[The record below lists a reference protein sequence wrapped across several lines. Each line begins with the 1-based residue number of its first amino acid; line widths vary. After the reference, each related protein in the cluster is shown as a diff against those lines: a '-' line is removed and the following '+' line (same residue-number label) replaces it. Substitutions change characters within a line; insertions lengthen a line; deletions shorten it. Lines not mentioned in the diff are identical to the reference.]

1 MIEQNFH
8 SDTSEAVPGTGESQP
23 LIELRNVVKTYNSL
37 AGSVTALQGIDLQ
50 IYRGEFLIV
59 TGKSGSGKTTLVN
72 IVTGLDRTT
81 SGEIWVD
88 GAPLHR
94 FSAEKAAR
102 LRGKTMGVV
111 FQSFEL
117 LPTLTV
123 LQNVMLPMD
132 FAKRYSLREQR
143 QRAMQ
148 LLEQVDIAEHSKKY
162 PTALSGGQ
170 QQRLA
175 IARAMA
181 NDPAILVA
189 DEPTGS
195 LDSGTATAVVD
206 LFENLVQQGR
216 TVLLVTHD
224 KDVARRGSRVITLS
238 DGEIVGAEGAALN
251 SEGSKRKED
260 SHA

>member
-1 MIEQNFH
+1 MIERNIH
-8 SDTSEAVPGTGESQP
+8 SNTSETQP
-23 LIELRNVVKTYNSL
+23 LIELRSVVKTYHSL

-50 IYRGEFLIV
+50 VYPGEFLIV

-72 IVTGLDRTT
+72 MVTGLDRST
-81 SGEIWVD
+81 SGEIWVA
-88 GAPLHR
+88 GSPLHR
-94 FSAEKAAR
+94 FNTEKAAK

-111 FQSFEL
+111 FQTFEL

-132 FAKRYSLREQR
+132 FARRYSMHEGR

-148 LLEQVDIAEHSKKY
+148 LLEQVDISEHARKM
-162 PTALSGGQ
+162 PMALSGGQ

-195 LDSGTATAVVD
+195 LDSATATAVID
-206 LFENLVQQGR
+206 LFVELVKQGR

-224 KDVARRGSRVITLS
+224 KDVAKRGSRIITLS
-238 DGEIVGAEGAALN
+238 DGEVIGVEGGANA
-251 SEGSKRKED
+251 
-260 SHA
+260 

>member
-1 MIEQNFH
+1 MAEQTLSAN
-8 SDTSEAVPGTGESQP
+8 TPEAVLRPGHGQP

-37 AGSVTALQGIDLQ
+37 AGSITALQGIDLQ
-50 IYRGEFLIV
+50 VYPGEFLIV
-59 TGKSGSGKTTLVN
+59 TGKSGSGKTTLINV
-72 IVTGLDRTT
+72 VTGLDRST

-94 FSAEKAAR
+94 FSMEKAAK

-111 FQSFEL
+111 FQTFEL

-148 LLEQVDIAEHSKKY
+148 LLEQVDIADHARKY

-195 LDSGTATAVVD
+195 LDSGTATAVID
-206 LFENLVQQGR
+206 LFSNLVRQGR
-216 TVLLVTHD
+216 TILLVTHD
-224 KDVARRGSRVITLS
+224 KDVAKRGSRIITLA
-238 DGEIVGAEGAALN
+238 DGEIIGNERREGI
-251 SEGSKRKED
+251 
-260 SHA
+260 HA